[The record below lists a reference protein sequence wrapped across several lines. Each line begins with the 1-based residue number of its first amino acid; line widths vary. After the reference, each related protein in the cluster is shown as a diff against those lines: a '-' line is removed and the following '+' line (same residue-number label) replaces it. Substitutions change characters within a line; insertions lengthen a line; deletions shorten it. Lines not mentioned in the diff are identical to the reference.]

1 MKQKKAKT
9 AKPAA
14 GAMTNID
21 LVSANRI
28 IKTGMAIAR
37 RHKHLPLTFCV
48 VDKGGYVVSAQRE
61 DDSSTFRFEIAF
73 GKAWTCT
80 ALGHS
85 TNFVEK
91 KMTKNRPH
99 FVDSLAAASGGKFIP
114 ALGGVLIRDR
124 ASGKIIGAL
133 GATGDSGENDEA
145 VAVEAIEQCGFKA
158 DLG

>member
-1 MKQKKAKT
+1 MQKKKADSK
-9 AKPAA
+9 
-14 GAMTNID
+14 GGMTNLD
-21 LVSANRI
+21 LATANRI
-28 IKTGMAIAR
+28 IEKGMALR
-37 RHKHLPLTFCV
+37 KKLKHLPLTFCV
-48 VDKGGYVVSAQRE
+48 VDRAGHMISSMRE
-61 DDSSTFRFEIAF
+61 DDSSTFRFEIAY

-85 TNFVEK
+85 THFVEK
-91 KMTKNRPH
+91 TMTKNRPH

-124 ASGKIIGAL
+124 KSGRIIGAL
-133 GATGDSGENDEA
+133 GVTGDSGENDEA